1 MRVHRP
7 ARRQRASTRT
17 WPPGAVAWSE
27 LVIWRCSLV
36 FRLVIAA
43 MTLHHHTGVVVS
55 TDSSPKDAFLLSRLT
70 IRVVGPASAAM
81 QAEQGAGPTGW
92 EGDGA
97 PSVHGYR
104 CLGHHCPQSSGGEA
118 RGRFEH
124 VPGRK
129 RRPGK
134 LNMAA
139 GQPGEKAWWI
149 RQNLHDEG

>member
-43 MTLHHHTGVVVS
+43 MTLHHHTGDVVS

-70 IRVVGPASAAM
+70 IRVCILMNNLRLAYVRPPLRKFCDAHVFGVNTYVRLYWAFVPAK
-81 QAEQGAGPTGW
+81 GT
-92 EGDGA
+92 
-97 PSVHGYR
+97 
-104 CLGHHCPQSSGGEA
+104 A
-118 RGRFEH
+118 RR
-124 VPGRK
+124 
-129 RRPGK
+129 
-134 LNMAA
+134 
-139 GQPGEKAWWI
+139 
-149 RQNLHDEG
+149 

>member
-43 MTLHHHTGVVVS
+43 MTLHHHTGDVVS

-70 IRVVGPASAAM
+70 IREPSQHPNPDPVARRNSRRKSTWINLPA
-81 QAEQGAGPTGW
+81 
-92 EGDGA
+92 
-97 PSVHGYR
+97 
-104 CLGHHCPQSSGGEA
+104 
-118 RGRFEH
+118 
-124 VPGRK
+124 
-129 RRPGK
+129 
-134 LNMAA
+134 
-139 GQPGEKAWWI
+139 
-149 RQNLHDEG
+149 

>member
-43 MTLHHHTGVVVS
+43 MTLHHHTGDVVS

-70 IRVVGPASAAM
+70 IREPRDSTFAS
-81 QAEQGAGPTGW
+81 G
-92 EGDGA
+92 
-97 PSVHGYR
+97 
-104 CLGHHCPQSSGGEA
+104 
-118 RGRFEH
+118 RGLRH
-124 VPGRK
+124 
-129 RRPGK
+129 
-134 LNMAA
+134 AA
-139 GQPGEKAWWI
+139 GRDG
-149 RQNLHDEG
+149 RLDSRLHIYPSCAD

>member
-43 MTLHHHTGVVVS
+43 MTLHHHTGDVVS

-70 IRVVGPASAAM
+70 IREAAM
-81 QAEQGAGPTGW
+81 EKSSYKPTAR
-92 EGDGA
+92 EERA
-97 PSVHGYR
+97 AHTPTAS
-104 CLGHHCPQSSGGEA
+104 A
-118 RGRFEH
+118 RGRSTADYLS
-124 VPGRK
+124 P
-129 RRPGK
+129 
-134 LNMAA
+134 A
-139 GQPGEKAWWI
+139 GP
-149 RQNLHDEG
+149 